1 MAEQQLQSRPLY
13 GIGTVARLTGLKPD
27 TLRVW
32 ERRYDLGA
40 SQKSDTGRRQ
50 YTQADLEH
58 LQLVAALV
66 RSGARIGEIAASERK
81 TLERLV
87 EACTDGSRSP
97 AVDKPQ
103 VVFVGEAICNWLEEH
118 QGCLSGVSAHLAASR
133 LEALELQVFEELG
146 EIDLLVV
153 GCDRMGGNQF
163 RQLSELRQLL
173 QPASTLVLQAGMS
186 DNWLEELASEGI
198 ATMEFPPDRAEL
210 AFHLTRSSAERA
222 TRDGINSLAE
232 LVASRPRLHS
242 AGQLDKAATLTTG
255 VACECPQHL
264 ASLIA
269 QLAEFEAYSA
279 ECSVDNWHDAAVHS
293 CIYAYTS
300 QSRWLMEKALDLVLQ
315 SHEQEQEEMAAPVLK
330 SA

>member
-66 RSGARIGEIAASERK
+66 RSGARIGEIASSERK

-97 AVDKPQ
+97 AVDKPR
-103 VVFVGEAICNWLEEH
+103 VVFVGEAICSWLDEH
-118 QGCLSGVSAHLAASR
+118 QGCLSGVSAQLAASR
-133 LEALELQVFEELG
+133 LEQLDLEMFNELG
-146 EIDLLVV
+146 DIDLLVV
-153 GCDRMGGNQF
+153 GCDRMGSGQF
-163 RQLSELRQLL
+163 SKLSELRQLL
-173 QPASTLVLQAGMS
+173 QPASTLVLQGGMS

-242 AGQLDKAATLTTG
+242 AAQLEKASTLTTG

-264 ASLIA
+264 STLIS

-300 QSRWLMEKALDLVLQ
+300 QARWLMEKALDLVVQ
-315 SHEQEQEEMAAPVLK
+315 SHEQEQLSEPVLK
-330 SA
+330 KSA

>member
-103 VVFVGEAICNWLEEH
+103 VIFVGEAICKWLDDH

-133 LEALELQVFEELG
+133 LEELDLELFRDLG
-146 EIDLLVV
+146 DIDLLVV
-153 GCDRMGGNQF
+153 GCDRMGGSQF
-163 RQLSELRQLL
+163 RRLSELRQLL
-173 QPASTLVLQAGMS
+173 QPMSTLVLQDGMS

-232 LVASRPRLHS
+232 LVAARPRLHS
-242 AGQLDKAATLTTG
+242 AAQLENAATLTTG

-264 ASLIA
+264 SSLIS

-300 QSRWLMEKALDLVLQ
+300 QARWLMEKALDLVLQ
-315 SHEQEQEEMAAPVLK
+315 AHEQEQQQAAAPVLK

>member
-40 SQKSDTGRRQ
+40 SHKSDTGRRQ

-58 LQLVAALV
+58 LQLVSALV
-66 RSGARIGEIAASERK
+66 SSGARIGEIASSERK

-87 EACTDGSRSP
+87 EACTVSP
-97 AVDKPQ
+97 RAPVATKPH
-103 VVFVGEAICNWLEEH
+103 VIFVGEAICNWLDEH
-118 QGCLSGVSAHLAASR
+118 QGCLSGVSAQLAATR
-133 LEALELQVFEELG
+133 LEELDLEAFKDLG
-146 EIDLLVV
+146 NVDLLVV
-153 GCDRMGGNQF
+153 GCDRMGSNQF
-163 RQLSELRQLL
+163 RQLSELRQMLE
-173 QPASTLVLQAGMS
+173 PASTLVLQAGMS
-186 DNWLEELASEGI
+186 DNWLEELAGEGI
-198 ATMEFPPDRAEL
+198 ATMAFPPDRAEL

-232 LVASRPRLHS
+232 LVTARPRLHS
-242 AGQLDKAATLTTG
+242 ESQLAKAMKLQTEL
-255 VACECPQHL
+255 ACECPQHL
-264 ASLIA
+264 SSLIS

-279 ECSVDNWHDAAVHS
+279 ECSVDNWRDAAVHS

-300 QSRWLMEKALDLVLQ
+300 QARWLMEKALDLVLQ
-315 SHEQEQEEMAAPVLK
+315 SHEEDELQRPALK